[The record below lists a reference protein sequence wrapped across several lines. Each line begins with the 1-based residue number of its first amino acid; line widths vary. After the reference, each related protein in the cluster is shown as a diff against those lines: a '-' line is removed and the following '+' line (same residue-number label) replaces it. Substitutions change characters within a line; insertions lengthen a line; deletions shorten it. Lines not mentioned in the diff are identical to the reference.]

1 MKYLKKYKLF
11 ESDDEDEDDDVDE
24 NDIVPSGFKY
34 SWNDVEDIL
43 LHLTDI
49 GFVIDKHEAYY
60 ADKKGEQITR
70 WASIHSLMSS
80 NKIEDI
86 KWGIYDIQLSKKTDS
101 KKIKRKIEV
110 SRWES
115 KYRYLDSDIKPIV
128 DIYNEISSICN
139 HFDKAYQSL
148 EVESDSYNIS
158 LMLATS
164 ISDEFITSATN
175 KHIENETSSSI
186 DRFFSEKSSEV
197 LQFGQKFTNWSSSS
211 KYSKRFKDLAFK
223 NKLGESSWN
232 FKGGLKEGFLVHF
245 INDTSL
251 TTGVKNTNYPKLPT
265 KDYNDYGIKVT
276 FRKVTDGDLEKLA
289 KIHNVD
295 ISYVKD
301 RYEGIMGIFFEFDY
315 NKLYKI
321 VKKMVEKSVTQ
332 GLDWDI
338 RYFKKGY

>member
-1 MKYLKKYKLF
+1 VKYLKKYKLF
-11 ESDDEDEDDDVDE
+11 ESDEDDDVDK

-43 LHLTDI
+43 LYLTDN
-49 GFVIDKHEAYY
+49 GFKIDNHEAYY
-60 ADKKGEQITR
+60 ANKKGEKITDYATTR
-70 WASIHSLMSS
+70 SLRGD

-101 KKIKRKIEV
+101 KKIRKKVRSNYISSNNQYV
-110 SRWES
+110 
-115 KYRYLDSDIKPIV
+115 YLDSDIESIT

-139 HFDKAYQSL
+139 HFDKAYQNL
-148 EVESDSYNIS
+148 EVGSDSYSIS

-164 ISDEFITSATN
+164 ISDEFITSSTN
-175 KHIENETSSSI
+175 KHIENEKSSSI

-197 LQFGQKFTNWSSSS
+197 LQFGQKFTKWSSSS

-223 NKLGESSWN
+223 NKLGEYSWN
-232 FKGGLKEGFLVHF
+232 FKGSLKDGFLVHF

-251 TTGVKNTNYPKLPT
+251 TTSVKNTNYPKLST
-265 KDYNDYGIKVT
+265 KDYNDYGIKVN
-276 FRKVTDGDLEKLA
+276 FRKVTDDDLEKLA

-321 VKKMVEKSVTQ
+321 VQKMVEKSVKQ

-338 RYFKKGY
+338 KYFKMGY